1 MNNPPSTV
9 EATVVTRSLNFNV
22 KKFWKILFSLLEAGA
37 IILGITTMP
46 NNGVSWAVDDS
57 ACGVVN
63 NPHDTRRMSGGNNLK
78 FIEKFKMVTF
88 IMLNLNLKNHNA
100 KIS

>member
-1 MNNPPSTV
+1 M
-9 EATVVTRSLNFNV
+9 
-22 KKFWKILFSLLEAGA
+22 LEAGA

-88 IMLNLNLKNHNA
+88 IMVEI
-100 KIS
+100 KISKIIMPKFRNVKIQNLRK